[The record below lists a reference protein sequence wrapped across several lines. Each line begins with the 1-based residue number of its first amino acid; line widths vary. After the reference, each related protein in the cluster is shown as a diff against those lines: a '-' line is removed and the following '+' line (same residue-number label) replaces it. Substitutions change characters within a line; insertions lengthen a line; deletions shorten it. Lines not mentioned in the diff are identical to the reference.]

1 VLAADDLGWADTQ
14 TRNPFSPTPHIG
26 MLAYQGIDLLQH
38 HVYKYC
44 SPTRRSILS
53 GRFPVHIWGD
63 QAPVC
68 SNYLPLQFT
77 ILPQKLKAAGFE
89 THMIG
94 KGHLVRPS
102 LAA

>member
-1 VLAADDLGWADTQ
+1 MG
-14 TRNPFSPTPHIG
+14 R
-26 MLAYQGIDLLQH
+26 
-38 HVYKYC
+38 YC

-77 ILPQKLKAAGFE
+77 ILPQKLKTAGFE